1 MSCTALRESVG
12 GQRPTRGRRRG
23 NHMRA
28 VVGKVIPG
36 RGVRK
41 ICVGIRQHGF
51 RRAVDG
57 VCS

>member
-23 NHMRA
+23 NHLRA

-36 RGVRK
+36 RGEDMCWNPPARFSK
-41 ICVGIRQHGF
+41 GSGW
-51 RRAVDG
+51 G
-57 VCS
+57 M